1 MASAVRTT
9 NEVLQELAELGPLHL
24 ERPFSR
30 DGFEQLSARYP
41 DLRMEQE
48 ADGSIQIMAP
58 VKFGSGKRE
67 SIPMIYLGQWWLQH
81 RKGQT
86 FSASTGIQMPDGSLR
101 SPDCGWISEE
111 RLKEVTDEEAYL
123 SVIPDFV
130 VEIRSGTDLM
140 SKLRHKMADIWM
152 PAGVRL
158 GWLINP
164 YQEEA
169 FIYRQDQTEPDYIQG
184 FSDRSLTGES
194 LLPGFELPLDE
205 LKV

>member
-1 MASAVRTT
+1 M
-9 NEVLQELAELGPLHL
+9 LQELAELGPLHL

-130 VEIRSGTDLM
+130 IEIRSGTDLM
-140 SKLRHKMADIWM
+140 SKLRQKMADIWM

-169 FIYRQDQTEPDYIQG
+169 FIYRQDQAEPEYVQG
-184 FSDRSLTGES
+184 FSGQSLTGES
-194 LLPGFELPLDE
+194 LLPGFALPLDE

>member
-1 MASAVRTT
+1 
-9 NEVLQELAELGPLHL
+9 
-24 ERPFSR
+24 
-30 DGFEQLSARYP
+30 
-41 DLRMEQE
+41 MEQE

-101 SPDCGWISEE
+101 SLDCGWISEE